1 MHSILI
7 NMNLS
12 AHRINGKLCLVPPQ
26 IVGTTSRAFW
36 ISQPSLFF
44 AHIFLR
50 IDFKMLA
57 RWMPAAINTRPSE
70 WSRAAIG
77 MALGTMLSVWLCGQV
92 FGLDVALH
100 LIGPLGASAVLLFA
114 VSSGAL
120 AQPWSILGGY
130 LSAGVVSLLV
140 AHVLGRTLGS
150 ACLAAGMA
158 LILMCWLRCLHP
170 PAGALALLLVLADPA
185 TIAMDWKALGPVML
199 GASTMLLSALAFNN
213 LTRIRYPKGTSEP
226 VAVIPAD
233 HPPIE
238 IQAITAQDLKMALAD
253 MEAFFDVT
261 PEDLERLIHA
271 SELHAKRR
279 SIGEVL
285 SCSA

>member
-1 MHSILI
+1 MF
-7 NMNLS
+7 
-12 AHRINGKLCLVPPQ
+12 V
-26 IVGTTSRAFW
+26 
-36 ISQPSLFF
+36 
-44 AHIFLR
+44 
-50 IDFKMLA
+50 MLA
-57 RWMPAAINTRPSE
+57 HWLPAAINTRPSE

-77 MALGTMLSVWLCGQV
+77 MAMGTMFSVWLCGQV
-92 FGLDVALH
+92 FGIDVALH

-130 LSAGVVSLLV
+130 LCAGVISLLV

-170 PAGALALLLVLADPA
+170 PAGALALLMVLADPA
-185 TIAMDWKALGPVML
+185 TIALDWKALGPVML
-199 GASTMLLSALAFNN
+199 SGSTMLLSALAYNN
-213 LTRIRYPKGTSEP
+213 FTRIRYPKRPAEP
-226 VAVIPAD
+226 APLMPAAD
-233 HPPIE
+233 S
-238 IQAITAQDLKMALAD
+238 QAITAEDLRRALAD
-253 MEAFFDVT
+253 MEAFYDVT
-261 PEDLERLIHA
+261 PEDLEQLIHA

-285 SCSA
+285 SSRA

>member
-1 MHSILI
+1 M
-7 NMNLS
+7 
-12 AHRINGKLCLVPPQ
+12 
-26 IVGTTSRAFW
+26 F
-36 ISQPSLFF
+36 
-44 AHIFLR
+44 
-50 IDFKMLA
+50 A
-57 RWMPAAINTRPSE
+57 RWLPAAINTRPSE

-77 MALGTMLSVWLCGQV
+77 MALGTMFSVWLCGKV
-92 FGLDVALH
+92 FGIDVALH

-130 LSAGVVSLLV
+130 LCAGVVSLLV

-170 PAGALALLLVLADPA
+170 PAGALALLMVVADPA
-185 TIAMDWKALGPVML
+185 TIALEWKALGPVML
-199 GASTMLLSALAFNN
+199 SASTMLLSALAYNN
-213 LTRIRYPKGTSEP
+213 LTRIRYPKRPAEP
-226 VAVIPAD
+226 APMMPAPD
-233 HPPIE
+233 S
-238 IQAITAQDLKMALAD
+238 QAITAADLKLALAD
-253 MEAFFDVT
+253 MEAFYDVT
-261 PEDLERLIHA
+261 PEDLEQLIHA

-285 SCSA
+285 SSRT

>member
-1 MHSILI
+1 M
-7 NMNLS
+7 
-12 AHRINGKLCLVPPQ
+12 
-26 IVGTTSRAFW
+26 F
-36 ISQPSLFF
+36 
-44 AHIFLR
+44 
-50 IDFKMLA
+50 A
-57 RWMPAAINTRPSE
+57 RWLPAAINTRPSE

-77 MALGTMLSVWLCGQV
+77 MSLGTMFSVWLCSQV
-92 FGLDVALH
+92 FGMQVAQH

-130 LSAGVVSLLV
+130 LSAGVISLLV

-185 TIAMDWKALGPVML
+185 TIALDWKALGPVML
-199 GASTMLLSALAFNN
+199 SGSTMLLSALAYNN
-213 LTRIRYPKGTSEP
+213 LTRIRYPKIASEQAP
-226 VAVIPAD
+226 LMIPATD
-233 HPPIE
+233 S
-238 IQAITAQDLKMALAD
+238 QAITAADLKLALAD
-253 MEAFFDVT
+253 MEAFYDVT
-261 PEDLERLIHA
+261 PEDLEQLIHA

-279 SIGEVL
+279 SIGAVF
-285 SCSA
+285 SSQG

>member
-1 MHSILI
+1 
-7 NMNLS
+7 
-12 AHRINGKLCLVPPQ
+12 
-26 IVGTTSRAFW
+26 
-36 ISQPSLFF
+36 
-44 AHIFLR
+44 
-50 IDFKMLA
+50 MLA
-57 RWMPAAINTRPSE
+57 RWLPAAVNTRPSE

-77 MALGTMLSVWLCGQV
+77 MSLGTLFSVWLCAQV
-92 FGLDVALH
+92 FGMEVAQH

-130 LSAGVVSLLV
+130 LSAGVVALLV

-185 TIAMDWKALGPVML
+185 TIALDWKALGAVML
-199 GASTMLLSALAFNN
+199 AALTMLLSALAYNN
-213 LTRIRYPKGTSEP
+213 LTRIRYPKRAAEP
-226 VAVIPAD
+226 VAVVPAD
-233 HPPIE
+233 HPPIDS
-238 IQAITAQDLKMALAD
+238 QAITAQDLKLALAE

-261 PEDLERLIHA
+261 PEDLEQLIHI

-285 SCSA
+285 SRRA

>member
-1 MHSILI
+1 M
-7 NMNLS
+7 
-12 AHRINGKLCLVPPQ
+12 
-26 IVGTTSRAFW
+26 F
-36 ISQPSLFF
+36 
-44 AHIFLR
+44 
-50 IDFKMLA
+50 A
-57 RWMPAAINTRPSE
+57 RWFPAAINTRPSE

-77 MALGTMLSVWLCGQV
+77 MSLGTMFSVWLCSQV
-92 FGLDVALH
+92 FGMPVAQH

-130 LSAGVVSLLV
+130 LSAGVVALLV

-185 TIAMDWKALGPVML
+185 TIALDWKALGPVML
-199 GASTMLLSALAFNN
+199 SGSTMLLSALAYNN
-213 LTRIRYPKGTSEP
+213 LTRIRYPKRPAEP
-226 VAVIPAD
+226 APMMPAPD
-233 HPPIE
+233 S
-238 IQAITAQDLKMALAD
+238 QAITAQDLKLALAD

-261 PEDLERLIHA
+261 PEDLEQLIHA
-271 SELHAKRR
+271 SELHARRR

-285 SCSA
+285 RGRT